1 MESMP
6 FFQGTPANAQ
16 RLEEY
21 KHYRCKEAYYTVLR
35 GNIPDVCQKYH
46 YSIGL
51 YYLNG
56 AFCEYSNLRQSDMI
70 L

>member
-1 MESMP
+1 MP
-6 FFQGTPANAQ
+6 FFQGSSANEQ

-35 GNIPDVCQKYH
+35 DNIPDVCEKYH
-46 YSIGL
+46 YSIGF

-56 AFCEYSNLRQSDMI
+56 AFCKQI
-70 L
+70 TIT